1 MVHLDKQ
8 RMTQALLNLLSNAV
22 KFTPRGGRIELIAEE
37 GKWKTFVIR
46 INDNGLGLPLA
57 RRLVE
62 LHQGTLK
69 VESELGKGTTVI
81 LTLPPHRWHSMKSGQ
96 AFQQDHLDL
105 KPDERSTPLPGTNPP
120 PATTKTAFR

>member
-22 KFTPRGGRIELIAEE
+22 KFTPRGGRIELVAGE

-81 LTLPPHRWHSMKSGQ
+81 LTLPPNRWHSTKSGQ

-105 KPDERSTPLPGTNPP
+105 KPDERSTPLPDTTPP